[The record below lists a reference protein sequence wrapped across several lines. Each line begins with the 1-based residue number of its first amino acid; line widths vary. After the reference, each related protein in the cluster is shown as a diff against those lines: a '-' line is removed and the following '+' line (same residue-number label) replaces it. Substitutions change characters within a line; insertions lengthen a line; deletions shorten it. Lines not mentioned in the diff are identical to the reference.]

1 MRGIALPL
9 QEPTPNPSRMREGGK
24 KEPVNRFTIAAAQ
37 YPIEQLASWQAYED
51 KIASWVEA
59 AVEGGASLAV
69 FPEYGAMELAALDVA
84 SMGDLSAGLGSV
96 AGRLSDVDV
105 LHAGLAVRHGIH
117 ILAASIPAAIPGGY
131 VNRAR
136 LFAPSGKVGV
146 QDKLVMTRFEREEW
160 YISASGPLRL
170 FETSLGK
177 IGINICYD
185 SEFPLLARAQVEAGM
200 ELLLVPSCTDTEH
213 GYWRVRLG
221 AQARALEGQCY
232 VVQSPTVGNA
242 QWNPAV
248 DVNRGAAG
256 VFGPPDRGMP
266 ANGVLALGEMDAAQ
280 WLFAEVDLAKV
291 AELRASGGV
300 LNARHWAEQ
309 PGAQPLPPVEVVDL
323 R

>member
-1 MRGIALPL
+1 M
-9 QEPTPNPSRMREGGK
+9 T
-24 KEPVNRFTIAAAQ
+24 RFTIAAAQ
-37 YPIEQLASWQAYED
+37 YPIEQLGSWQAYAGKLTRWIEQ
-51 KIASWVEA
+51 A
-59 AVEGGASLAV
+59 AEGGASLAV
-69 FPEYGAMELAALDVA
+69 FPEYGAMELAALDA
-84 SMGDLSAGLGSV
+84 ATMGDLGACLGTV
-96 AGRLSDVDV
+96 AGHLSDIDV
-105 LHAGLAVRHGIH
+105 LHRDLAVRHGMH
-117 ILAASIPAAIPGGY
+117 ILAASLPAAVPGGF
-131 VNRAR
+131 VNRSR

-160 YISASGPLRL
+160 FIKASGPLRL
-170 FETSLGK
+170 FETELGK

-200 ELLLVPSCTDTEH
+200 ELLLVPSCTDSEH

-232 VVQSPTVGNA
+232 AVQSPTVGNA

-280 WLFAEVDLAKV
+280 WLLAEVDLARV
-291 AELRASGGV
+291 AELRADGGV

-309 PGAQPLPPVEVVDL
+309 PGAAVLPQVEVVDL